1 MSLRFFADHSVP
13 NSVVQALRGA
23 GHEVFI
29 LKEHIPLDS
38 DDAVVITKA
47 QELDSILVSLNGDFA
62 DIATYPPSQYKGII
76 ALQVRNHSEV
86 IPALMRRLMSYLFI
100 HPAMA
105 GYEGRLFLVE
115 AHRIR
120 IRK

>member
-1 MSLRFFADHSVP
+1 MSVRPFADHCVP
-13 NSVVQALRGA
+13 NSVILALRGA
-23 GHEVFI
+23 GHEVLI
-29 LKEHIPLDS
+29 LKEHIPPDS

-62 DIATYPPSQYKGII
+62 DITTYPPARYKGII
-76 ALQVRNHSEV
+76 ALQVKNHPEV
-86 IPALMRRLMSYLFI
+86 IPAMMRRLTAYLSA
-100 HPAMA
+100 HPEVAR
-105 GYEGRLFLVE
+105 YEGQLFLVE